1 MHRIVVVSDLAM
13 NRDGALERG
22 CALAA
27 ANCADLHIVQ
37 LACRRERAPVLRGED
52 RAAVLADA
60 HARFPGV
67 ALMTID
73 GPVPRNARTIAARA
87 QELNA
92 DLIVMRNEI
101 DPAQPDDRPF
111 DLIVDVARRTSIPV
125 LAAQGDPGKPYRR
138 LLALLD
144 KGADARRVLD
154 LALQM
159 KSAECLFAVHACPK
173 DSSDQ
178 ETASA
183 LAELE
188 LVIATA
194 LEGRCDVTATVTP
207 IVRRGDLE
215 SVLIE
220 GWSELQ
226 PDLIVAATHKRHGL
240 GSIFGYSH
248 VADLLEVMPFDLLV
262 TNLEVTSAQ
271 DRIEPAKGDASPH
284 ARAGIKALSA
294 ARDILRH
301 HRIRSRRS
309 PYADRS

>member
-27 ANCADLHIVQ
+27 ANCADLHVVQ
-37 LACRRERAPVLRGED
+37 LAGRRRRGPALRSDD
-52 RAAVLADA
+52 RAGIIAGA

-67 ALMTID
+67 ASMTIE
-73 GPVPRNARTIAARA
+73 GPVPRHARTIAARA
-87 QELNA
+87 QQLNA

-125 LAAQGDPGKPYRR
+125 LAAQGDPRRPYRR

-144 KGADARRVLD
+144 RGTDARRVLD
-154 LALQM
+154 LALQV
-159 KSAECLFAVHACPK
+159 KSAECLFAVHACAK
-173 DSSDQ
+173 DSSVQ
-178 ETASA
+178 EAASA
-183 LAELE
+183 MAELE
-188 LVIATA
+188 QVVATA
-194 LEGRCDVTATVTP
+194 LRGRCDVTATITP
-207 IVRRGDLE
+207 VVRRGDLE

-226 PDLIVAATHKRHGL
+226 PDLIVAATHKPHGL
-240 GSIFGYSH
+240 ENIFGQSQ

-262 TNLEVTSAQ
+262 TNLEVASGQA
-271 DRIEPAKGDASPH
+271 RIGPAKVDAGAHSGV
-284 ARAGIKALSA
+284 GIKVLSA
-294 ARDILRH
+294 ARHILRH
-301 HRIRSRRS
+301 H
-309 PYADRS
+309 